1 MSRAKITRSSREY
14 TPAGYLRPSIHTVR
28 NRWEAEEYARSGPQ
42 GNGALVRWD
51 GGEGSYIYLVNIKG
65 ELLPVKPVE
74 WDRSIGVETFEVV
87 S

>member
-1 MSRAKITRSSREY
+1 MSCAKIYVASREY
-14 TPAGYLRPSIHTVR
+14 TLAGYLRPSIHTVR
-28 NRWEAEEYARSGPQ
+28 NRWEAEDYARSGPL

-51 GGEGSYIYLVNIKG
+51 GGEGSYSYLVNIKG